1 MSSDLKDVRDVPD
14 PLNKVTA
21 GLIGKG
27 KKSIPLKSVHIR
39 SHLLDLVA
47 KVFISIVLPCY
58 SWFDWKGEEV
68 STVEV
73 CSYQITFSRF
83 SS

>member
-27 KKSIPLKSVHIR
+27 KKSVPLKSVHIR

-47 KVFISIVLPCY
+47 KVFISIVLPC
-58 SWFDWKGEEV
+58 
-68 STVEV
+68 
-73 CSYQITFSRF
+73 
-83 SS
+83 